1 MWNDPPVT
9 PLQIPLVDQANH
21 LSDPIPGLYLFAII
35 PPCGSH
41 R

>member
-1 MWNDPPVT
+1 MWSDPPV
-9 PLQIPLVDQANH
+9 IPLVGQVNH
-21 LSDPIPGLYLFAII
+21 LSGPIPGLCHFAII